1 MGIIRR
7 GYLYYLKGITMQDLD
22 MKKEA
27 LQNLMKMFRNIIK
40 DNFVKKPDGSPEHE
54 AQESPEM
61 ENMEHKLGV
70 EAQDESSEEEGCELP
85 HEEANEDIQDPN
97 EKIGD
102 LNEEPK
108 DRSPFRSDKERM
120 LANLY
125 KGGKSHSGS
134 IGAFVAEAAAK
145 KNKRN

>member
-1 MGIIRR
+1 
-7 GYLYYLKGITMQDLD
+7 MQDLD